1 MAKLTTWLKPI
12 KNYDDPIYF
21 VVSDRF
27 IDEETGKPAVWT
39 LKEVSAAQA
48 ERIQEQSFD
57 TVSDPTTKR
66 ITKELNAQKY
76 LNGLAAATVV
86 EPDLRDGE
94 LQKALGTP
102 GSAVQTLN
110 QMLSFKERNRLNKK
124 ISEIYELEEDSLN
137 QKKEDAKNE

>member
-1 MAKLTTWLKPI
+1 MAKLTTWLKPV

-21 VVSDRF
+21 VVSERF
-27 IDEETGKPAVWT
+27 IDDETGEPAAWT

-57 TVSDPTTKR
+57 TVSDPVTKR

-76 LNGLAAATVV
+76 LNGLAAETIVD
-86 EPDLRDGE
+86 PDLRDKE
-94 LQKALGTP
+94 LQKVLGTT

-124 ISEIYELEEDSLN
+124 ISEIYELEEDTLN
-137 QKKEDAKNE
+137 LKKEDAKNE